1 MVQSTSVFRFFKK
14 QDAKVTSRRTE
25 VGCVCL
31 MVLHPL
37 STSGNYSTNTRLL
50 EKKRLQIFHS
60 FAMVSNTG
68 MTRVVA
74 LFLLF
79 ARVSGGADNALLC
92 ASGNPSG
99 TSSSSNSTGDN
110 IVLVMLPLSEEDLS
124 QKRQAYI
131 ASVAIAFE
139 VNESAVSVL
148 SIRAVDSRR
157 WRTQPSRS
165 LQSSGTCQVETC
177 ITPLPQS
184 LPKMVKIHLDNALQA
199 HGLPSSLSVKRA
211 NVILDRS
218 REWNPAAVIIGLVI
232 GVLILVFFIMLLF
245 YLSGIERQTKVH
257 PQHPRKRLE
266 VGGGGGDER
275 GTAVQSGGQK
285 SKETGQKKSFD

>member
-14 QDAKVTSRRTE
+14 QDAKLTSRRTE

-50 EKKRLQIFHS
+50 EKKRLQFFHS
-60 FAMVSNTG
+60 FAMVSN

>member
-1 MVQSTSVFRFFKK
+1 MFGPGFVSWSSILGVNFWKLFLDHHASWKKKDRTSLIPFPV
-14 QDAKVTSRRTE
+14 AN
-25 VGCVCL
+25 
-31 MVLHPL
+31 M
-37 STSGNYSTNTRLL
+37 
-50 EKKRLQIFHS
+50 
-60 FAMVSNTG
+60 M
-68 MTRVVA
+68 RVVA

-92 ASGNPSG
+92 ASSNPSG

-177 ITPLPQS
+177 IMPLPQS